1 MFFQLTWDQPMEQLE
16 IKDQKL
22 MLKSV
27 VDKGNQTEVGG
38 TKEVETILPVADI
51 SSFS

>member
-1 MFFQLTWDQPMEQLE
+1 MKLRT
-16 IKDQKL
+16 KSL

-27 VDKGNQTEVGG
+27 VDNGDQTEVGG